1 MLAMWQWVLGGVVL
15 FNLIAFL
22 AQGLDKWR
30 AGKNVRRTPE
40 KTLLLLAVPL
50 ASPGAWLGMKTFRH
64 KVSKASFRWKMTAV
78 TVLNALT
85 VGVLI
90 WAEGRYGLFSQ

>member
-1 MLAMWQWVLGGVVL
+1 MWPWIAGTLAV

-30 AGKNVRRTPE
+30 AAKNMRRTPE

-50 ASPGAWLGMKTFRH
+50 ASPGAWIGMSVFRH
-64 KVSKASFRWKMTAV
+64 KVSKPSFKWKMTAV

-85 VGVLI
+85 VAALLY
-90 WAEGRYGLFSQ
+90 AAGRYDWF